1 MSVPTHATFPY
12 EAAFV
17 PDAMI
22 EDAATPALA
31 LVNEALEL
39 EHAAPSPG
47 EALRRLVRFFG
58 ERGLLSLVT
67 DARFGGKHERMSSIG
82 LCLVRERLGHASPLV
97 ELAFAMQ
104 GLGSYPITLAAQAH
118 DALDPEGAAHT
129 WLPKVVRGDAV
140 AAFALTEAD
149 AGTDLGGLATRATR
163 RGDRYVLSGEK
174 RFISNAGVADVY
186 VVFARTPSEEPRNA
200 GSVHD
205 GKVTAFAVDARSK
218 GLSVRPQS
226 VLGGHPIGELVLDDV
241 EVDVSMRLGDEGR
254 GMALALG
261 TLHRFR
267 PTVGA
272 AALGFAQ
279 RALDESIAHTKSR
292 QQFGAP
298 LAELPIVQAKLGE
311 MACELEAARLLVYR
325 AAAAID
331 AGGDRGEVARKG
343 SMAKLVATE
352 AAQRVIDAA
361 VQLHGGAG
369 VLTTGVV
376 ARLYEEVRA
385 LRIYEG
391 TNDVQK
397 VLIARELLR

>member
-1 MSVPTHATFPY
+1 MSVSIPSHPTFPY
-12 EAAFV
+12 EPAFV
-17 PDAMI
+17 PDALLQS
-22 EDAATPALA
+22 AAAPALA
-31 LVNEALEL
+31 LAHEAVAI

-47 EALRRLVRFFG
+47 EGLRRLVRFFG

-67 DARFGGKHERMSSIG
+67 DARFGGRHERLSSIG

-104 GLGSYPITLAAQAH
+104 GLGSYPITLAAN
-118 DALDPEGAAHT
+118 DFGAEEAARV
-129 WLPKVVRGDAV
+129 WLPKVVRGEAV

-149 AGTDLGGLATRATR
+149 AGTDLGGLATQATR
-163 RGDRYVLSGEK
+163 RGDRYVLTGEK

-186 VVFARTPSEEPRNA
+186 VVFARTSDGSSA
-200 GSVHD
+200 GSSA
-205 GKVTAFAVDARSK
+205 GKVSAFAVDASSK

-226 VLGGHPIGELVLDDV
+226 VLGGHPIGELVLDGV
-241 EVDVSMRLGDEGR
+241 EVDASMRLGDEGR

-279 RALDESIAHTKSR
+279 RALDEALAHTKSR
-292 QQFGAP
+292 HQFGAP

-331 AGGDRGEVARKG
+331 AGGERGEIARKG

>member
-1 MSVPTHATFPY
+1 MTRAFPFEPAFVSETLLR
-12 EAAFV
+12 EAAE
-17 PDAMI
+17 PAS
-22 EDAATPALA
+22 ALA
-31 LVNEALEL
+31 AAGVAI
-39 EHAAPSPG
+39 EHDAPNPG
-47 EALRRLVRFFG
+47 EGLRRLVRFFG
-58 ERGLLSLVT
+58 EKGLLRLVT
-67 DARFGGKHERMSSIG
+67 DARFGGAHERMSSIG

-104 GLGSYPITLAAQAH
+104 GLGSYPMTLAASEH
-118 DALDPEGAAHT
+118 GSSDAAEV
-129 WLPKVVRGDAV
+129 WLPKVVRGEAV
-140 AAFALTEAD
+140 AAFALTEAQ
-149 AGTDLGGLATRATR
+149 AGTDLGGLATSAVR
-163 RGDRYVLSGEK
+163 RGDAYVLTGEK

-186 VVFARTPSEEPRNA
+186 VVFARTE
-200 GSVHD
+200 D
-205 GKVTAFAVDARSK
+205 GKVSAFAVDARSE
-218 GLSVRPQS
+218 GLSVRPQA
-226 VLGGHPIGELVLDDV
+226 VLGGHPIGEVVLEGV
-241 EVDVSMRLGDEGR
+241 VVPEAMRLGAEGR

-279 RALDESIAHTKSR
+279 RALDESVAHVSSR
-292 QQFGAP
+292 HQFGAP
-298 LAELPIVQAKLGE
+298 LSELPLVQAKLGE

-352 AAQRVIDAA
+352 GAQKVIDAA

-369 VLTTGVV
+369 VLTTGIV

-397 VLIARELLR
+397 ILIARELLR

>member
-1 MSVPTHATFPY
+1 MSTHHGFPY
-12 EAAFV
+12 EPAFV
-17 PDAMI
+17 PDALMQS
-22 EDAATPALA
+22 ASVPALA
-31 LVNEALEL
+31 LANEAVAI
-39 EHAAPSPG
+39 EHAAPSSG

-67 DARFGGKHERMSSIG
+67 DARFGGRHERMSSIG

-104 GLGSYPITLAAQAH
+104 GLGSYPITLAAN
-118 DALDPEGAAHT
+118 DFGAEEAARV
-129 WLPKVVRGDAV
+129 WLPKVVRGEAV

-149 AGTDLGGLATRATR
+149 AGTDLGGLATMATR
-163 RGDRYVLSGEK
+163 HRDRYVLTGEK

-186 VVFARTPSEEPRNA
+186 VVFARTSD
-200 GSVHD
+200 GSS
-205 GKVTAFAVDARSK
+205 GASKVSAFAVDASAE

-226 VLGGHPIGELVLDDV
+226 VLGGHPIGELVLDGV
-241 EVDVSMRLGDEGR
+241 EVDASMRLGDEGR

-279 RALDESIAHTKSR
+279 RALDEAIAHTKLR
-292 QQFGAP
+292 HQFGAP

-331 AGGDRGEVARKG
+331 AGGDRGEIARKG

>member
-1 MSVPTHATFPY
+1 MEGKAPAEVPMSVPFEPAFVSEALLA
-12 EAAFV
+12 EAA
-17 PDAMI
+17 
-22 EDAATPALA
+22 EPALA
-31 LVNEALEL
+31 LVDGAVALE
-39 EHAAPSPG
+39 HDAPNPG
-47 EALRRLVRFFG
+47 DALRRLVRFFG
-58 ERGLLSLVT
+58 ERGLLRLVT
-67 DARFGGKHERMSSIG
+67 DARFGGVHERMSSIG

-104 GLGSYPITLAAQAH
+104 GLGSYPMTLAASEH
-118 DALDPEGAAHT
+118 GSVHAAER
-129 WLPKVVRGDAV
+129 WLPAVVRGDAV
-140 AAFALTEAD
+140 AAFALTEAE

-163 RGDRYVLSGEK
+163 RGEGYVLSGEK

-186 VVFARTPSEEPRNA
+186 VVFARTE
-200 GSVHD
+200 D
-205 GKVTAFAVDARSK
+205 GKVSAFAVDARSE
-218 GLSVRPQS
+218 GLSTRPQA
-226 VLGGHPIGELVLDDV
+226 VLGGHPIGEVVLD
-241 EVDVSMRLGDEGR
+241 EVAVPETMRLGAEGR

-279 RALDESIAHTKSR
+279 RALDEALAHVKAR
-292 QQFGAP
+292 RQFGAP
-298 LAELPIVQAKLGE
+298 LAELPLVQAKLGE
-311 MACELEAARLLVYR
+311 MACELEAARLLVFR

-352 AAQRVIDAA
+352 SAQRVIDAA
-361 VQLHGGAG
+361 IQLHGGAG

-397 VLIARELLR
+397 LLIARELLREG